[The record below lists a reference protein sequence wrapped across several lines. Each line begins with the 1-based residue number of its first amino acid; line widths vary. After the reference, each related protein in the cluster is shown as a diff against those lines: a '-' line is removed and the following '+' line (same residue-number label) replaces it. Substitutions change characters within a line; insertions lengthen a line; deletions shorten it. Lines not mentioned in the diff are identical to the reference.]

1 MDDLGVYTPIFGN
14 IHKATALG
22 CNFDSKTSK
31 ASMWHIPHGLTGS
44 DWTGNLWQSHCYCES
59 QLFNADRSAA
69 IKKQNGRHVF
79 YYNCCCSLI
88 LTICSIWQRICC
100 HGIRFFQL
108 NNCTRL
114 VGFLHLLASRPTGI
128 ANAADP
134 PCLDSNGDGTGQ
146 ATNGPFAHGD
156 TCEPKCQD
164 GYTRSSSFGWK
175 IRWKKSSFRDSLAFF
190 FQMICVFNVKKSD
203 RLVCLQIHWKS
214 PVEVFKIS
222 RSSNWHAPQEP
233 CWRAPLRA
241 IQTTNRI
248 PVTKRWWGRFQLRSL
263 NHGFGIWDFN
273 HLIYHLLMV
282 QKSGHH
288 QFIRTRFHTDMSGGD
303 RRISSINSIVLH
315 PFSTK

>member
-134 PCLDSNGDGTGQ
+134 PCLDSNGWWDWSSYQWTLCSWWHLRTQMPRWLHQIQFLWLKDQVKEVIISWFTGV
-146 ATNGPFAHGD
+146 
-156 TCEPKCQD
+156 
-164 GYTRSSSFGWK
+164 
-175 IRWKKSSFRDSLAFF
+175 FF
-190 FQMICVFNVKKSD
+190 
-203 RLVCLQIHWKS
+203 
-214 PVEVFKIS
+214 
-222 RSSNWHAPQEP
+222 SNDL
-233 CWRAPLRA
+233 C
-241 IQTTNRI
+241 
-248 PVTKRWWGRFQLRSL
+248 F
-263 NHGFGIWDFN
+263 
-273 HLIYHLLMV
+273 
-282 QKSGHH
+282 
-288 QFIRTRFHTDMSGGD
+288 
-303 RRISSINSIVLH
+303 
-315 PFSTK
+315 